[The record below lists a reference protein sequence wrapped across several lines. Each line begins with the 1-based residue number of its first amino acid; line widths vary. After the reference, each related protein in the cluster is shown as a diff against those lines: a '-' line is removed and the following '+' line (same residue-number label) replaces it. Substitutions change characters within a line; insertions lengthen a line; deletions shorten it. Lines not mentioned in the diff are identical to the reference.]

1 MGAFIS
7 NGGEVQLELAYL
19 SGLDRFFD
27 EGFALGDPAQYL
39 HPPDHPHT
47 RVPQFHA
54 CPGCC
59 PPVHGVVSLLSC
71 DPDSGIVHT
80 LLPQRLRGMRDDE
93 SEDLSWARVHGGRN
107 LRKELLSAAL
117 HCGKSVDV
125 FPEAPASAFD
135 PQLQQQQRL
144 QEFYAEMNPDPQL
157 HNMFAPDEYWYESA
171 RSPNCS
177 PFMRHE
183 RGSTSGAATSAAA
196 FDSTQSL
203 DSRLA
208 SISPGD
214 SPSRGKR
221 KLHEAG
227 SSSRSSGG
235 SPLGGRS
242 PRKNRSQSLQ

>member
-1 MGAFIS
+1 M
-7 NGGEVQLELAYL
+7 
-19 SGLDRFFD
+19 
-27 EGFALGDPAQYL
+27 
-39 HPPDHPHT
+39 
-47 RVPQFHA
+47 
-54 CPGCC
+54 
-59 PPVHGVVSLLSC
+59 HGVVSLLSC

-183 RGSTSGAATSAAA
+183 RGSTSGATTSAAA
-196 FDSTQSL
+196 LNSTQSL